1 MEERIEAWDLKHFG
15 NIRKYIPHL
24 QDEKKREMA
33 NTVMAMFEANV
44 LPSIP
49 SWKKGMIHNDVSGQN
64 IVLKK
69 AGGEYEIVGLLD
81 FGTCAYTCYL
91 FELAAMLAY
100 AKLERENPVE
110 FVAPMLRGYLDAFPL
125 SRDELGCLYYAVLAR
140 MCQSA
145 VSGEYRFTQEPWNAY
160 LLTTPAKAWRVIN
173 LMLTLTKDRV
183 EEIWRIWKE

>member
-1 MEERIEAWDLKHFG
+1 LEERIEVWDLKHFG
-15 NIRKYIPHL
+15 NIKKYIPHL

-44 LPSIP
+44 LPAIP

-81 FGTCAYTCYL
+81 FGECAYTCYL

-183 EEIWRIWKE
+183 EEIWRIWNE

>member
-1 MEERIEAWDLKHFG
+1 MWDLQHFA
-15 NIRKYIPHL
+15 NVKEYIPHL

-44 LPSIP
+44 LPAIP
-49 SWKKGMIHNDVSGQN
+49 SWKKGVIHNDVSGQN
-64 IVLKK
+64 IVLKE

-81 FGTCAYTCYL
+81 FGECAHTCYL

-110 FVAPMLRGYLDAFPL
+110 FVVPMLRGYLDAFPL
-125 SRDELGCLYYAVLAR
+125 SKDELGCLYYAVLAR

-145 VSGEYRFTQEPWNAY
+145 VSGEYRFLQEPWNSY
-160 LLTTPAKAWRVIN
+160 LLTTPAKAWTVID
-173 LMLTLTKDRV
+173 LLLTLTKDRV
-183 EEIWRIWKE
+183 EEIWGVWKKE